1 MTGKFVFVG
10 LSCLFSAVAAASY
23 ELGLAHVVGTGIV
36 RFDAITGAYL
46 GAIPDSQPYYAG
58 MALDS
63 SNPGTVLT
71 AYANGITQG
80 IKRFNYST
88 GELIDTQYI
97 ASTFVPTSMSSL
109 GNGNVLMA
117 GMMNG
122 FGVVQNRTSSM
133 SLVRTL
139 TMPAGTTAVLDAV
152 ETASG
157 NIIVLTKRTGSAVN
171 THRFDLQYFTSSGV
185 APVNTQFLVDNQTS
199 DYYYGL
205 DLLGSSLVVG
215 GSYGPSSSVYTV
227 SGFTSIFVTNM
238 FGNIFR
244 TGGVA
249 WGHGGRLIGLG
260 YNGNTTNLCKADV
273 GTAWWDTKILSGFPA
288 GVVSDID
295 VIVAPEPATWLLLVA
310 GLGMPAMYR
319 RRRAGK

>member
-1 MTGKFVFVG
+1 MNIQFAIVG
-10 LSCLFSAVAAASY
+10 LSCLVSGAATASY
-23 ELGLAHVVGTGIV
+23 ELGLAHVNGTGIV

-71 AYANGITQG
+71 AFATGAIQG

-88 GELIDTQYI
+88 GELIDTQYV
-97 ASTFVPTSMSSL
+97 SSSFQPTSMSSL
-109 GNGNVLMA
+109 GNGNVLLA
-117 GMMNG
+117 GVLNG

-152 ETASG
+152 ETAAG
-157 NIIVLTKRTGSAVN
+157 NIIVLTKRTGSALN

-199 DYYYGL
+199 DFYYGL

-215 GSYGPSSSVYTV
+215 GSYGTNSSVYTV
-227 SGFTSIFVTNM
+227 SGFTGIFVTNTV
-238 FGNIFR
+238 GNIVR

-260 YNGNTTNLCKADV
+260 YNGNTTNLTKTDV
-273 GTAWWDTKILSGFPA
+273 GTAWWDSKILSGFPA

-295 VIVAPEPATWLLLVA
+295 VVVAPEPATWLLMAA
-310 GLGMPAMYR
+310 GLCMPAMYR